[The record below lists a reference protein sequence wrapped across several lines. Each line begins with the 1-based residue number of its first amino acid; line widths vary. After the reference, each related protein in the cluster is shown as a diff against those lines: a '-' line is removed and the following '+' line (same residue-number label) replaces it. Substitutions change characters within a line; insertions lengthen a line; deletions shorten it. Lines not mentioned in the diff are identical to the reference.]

1 MSNNSFLMVENIIWI
16 VTRTTLIRKTLL
28 YNVDSLQKQRFG
40 NNCTAHIQ
48 THLTFKPHRI
58 IKYRLKTLVFDSV
71 KSPSLSYS
79 DTRQTIR
86 CYPNVRSQR
95 TPRSTGVNENIAND
109 KKNDLFQDFSTQMG
123 LIMPHWSRICIIIM
137 KRKLTLGK
145 I

>member
-28 YNVDSLQKQRFG
+28 NVDSLQKQRFG

-58 IKYRLKTLVFDSV
+58 IKYRLKTLVFGSV

-95 TPRSTGVNENIAND
+95 TPRSTGVNENITND
-109 KKNDLFQDFSTQMG
+109 KKIYLFYDFFSRMG
-123 LIMPHWSRICIIIM
+123 LIMPP
-137 KRKLTLGK
+137 KK
-145 I
+145 IRVLLLILSDIRAIYTY